1 MPFAAGLEVK
11 YPHDKNQQRGE
22 PSEFECNFSNAFQ
35 DLYDD
40 ALQRRSPLQLQP
52 QDPPCRGSRVRSRC
66 RRHSSRRG
74 RVRQGQEEEED
85 RSRCVVFYPST
96 SRIYQLVML
105 LFQSKPSEP
114 FDAKTWPSEVKHCK
128 RNRVL
133 YRSSVKPTRYDVFRH
148 DVVFD
153 VDDVI
158 RRAVQ

>member
-1 MPFAAGLEVK
+1 MFK
-11 YPHDKNQQRGE
+11 INQTKTCS
-22 PSEFECNFSNAFQ
+22 PNFEFKFSYALQ

-40 ALQRRSPLQLQP
+40 ELRRRSQLQLQP
-52 QDPPCRGSRVRSRC
+52 QDPPGRGSSVRC
-66 RRHSSRRG
+66 RRRSRRG

-85 RSRCVVFYPST
+85 RSRRVVFYPSI
-96 SRIYQLVML
+96 SRISQLMML